1 MTVLAT
7 VLVVLLVLAAV
18 TAVAALMAM
27 RRLHRP
33 LELVPGVRGPVPLA
47 WRWSLSRPALL
58 QRRLVVSLAGVRLAA
73 RGGSLQREV
82 RTPWADLVT
91 ETERLAVAVEARL
104 VAAASQPRV
113 LRQKVVAQLE
123 PEVTQ
128 VEEVAQRLVT
138 SIGTWASGEP
148 EMSAARLLE
157 RLKAVDA
164 ALADV
169 AQAEATA
176 LGPAP
181 ASAVLP
187 RPRPRARDTARPGAP
202 GSGSAGD

>member
-1 MTVLAT
+1 
-7 VLVVLLVLAAV
+7 
-18 TAVAALMAM
+18 VA
-27 RRLHRP
+27 
-33 LELVPGVRGPVPLA
+33 
-47 WRWSLSRPALL
+47 
-58 QRRLVVSLAGVRLAA
+58 LAGVRLAA
-73 RGGSLQREV
+73 GGGSPQGEV
-82 RTPWADLVT
+82 RAPWAELVA

-104 VAAASQPRV
+104 VAAANQPRA

-181 ASAVLP
+181 ASSVLP
-187 RPRPRARDTARPGAP
+187 LPRSRARDTARPGAP
-202 GSGSAGD
+202 GSGPAGD